1 MDPLTN
7 SFLDKLIYFFSY
19 NLNKYLFYRR
29 KKSSEEINKHK
40 LRATKA
46 RRNEVERRRRWNEN
60 RKKRV
65 ENENAI
71 KLNFKLKIKSS
82 DVQ

>member
-1 MDPLTN
+1 M
-7 SFLDKLIYFFSY
+7 
-19 NLNKYLFYRR
+19 
-29 KKSSEEINKHK
+29 KSKDGGDG
-40 LRATKA
+40 T
-46 RRNEVERRRRWNEN
+46 
-60 RKKRV
+60 

>member
-7 SFLDKLIYFFSY
+7 SFLDKFIYFFSY

-40 LRATKA
+40 LRATKQEEMKSSDGGDGTEEKA
-46 RRNEVERRRRWNEN
+46 
-60 RKKRV
+60 

>member
-1 MDPLTN
+1 MESRDGGDGTEE
-7 SFLDKLIYFFSY
+7 
-19 NLNKYLFYRR
+19 
-29 KKSSEEINKHK
+29 KKH
-40 LRATKA
+40 T
-46 RRNEVERRRRWNEN
+46 
-60 RKKRV
+60 